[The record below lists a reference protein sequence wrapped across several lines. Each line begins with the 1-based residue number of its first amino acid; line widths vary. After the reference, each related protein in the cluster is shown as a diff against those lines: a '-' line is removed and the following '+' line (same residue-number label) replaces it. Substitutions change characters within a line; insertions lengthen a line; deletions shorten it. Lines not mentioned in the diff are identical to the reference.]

1 MVSARLV
8 ECPDVPEEPYMHQI
22 PEMMFA
28 AGEEPVGVRVLTYQ
42 SSSVLKRIF
51 NALDE
56 EELDIIRRSSFGKL
70 IEIADKPVFS
80 GRFAQYLLSRQL
92 KTKKKHKAWFRFA
105 GKPVRF
111 SMREFAIVTGLPCG
125 KFPQKS
131 KMKLK
136 ATIAE
141 QPYWPCLFRKV
152 EVVTVS
158 SVIKMLY
165 RKTVKDR
172 DIHIKYACLAFLES
186 VLLPTILNMKIC
198 REHVEAIKDLEAFF
212 AFPWGRVAFDML
224 MGSIKERD
232 EIALSKNTIAV
243 KRFVLALQLVMVA
256 AVPALTEAV
265 QDSCSSSDSD
275 SEDIDGPGCDI
286 FTKKRTLNPAHAC
299 NVDKRNDVIVDSIL
313 VEDPLRPI
321 DEANLVRSDEEHDS
335 RVDNMSECIRRNY
348 QFNNSC
354 KRSKKVISPS
364 SDVEESYIVD
374 LVLETIKPQID
385 IIECNITVASSRLDA
400 IEGNVRVQ
408 VEALLGKFK
417 EEMLSSVKDI
427 VSALWKDHIAAHNA
441 GGNSQPSSPT
451 NVTVPACHTSHV
463 ADANAK
469 TIQNVLRDIS
479 QYSTPPRS
487 NHISEAEN
495 PTPTKKDHVE
505 SGYVCGTPVIQS
517 CAQSAN
523 SENRS
528 RQNLRLGISTTKT
541 CRMNLHFYSLGLTQ
555 EEQIHGDSPI
565 YGKNDHELEH
575 LSINNVADNIEGS
588 ILSWRSKRQKTVTT
602 GLVEDYLCGP
612 HLIVINV
619 SRLAVS
625 RREINLVVER
635 LCNYSAKLTSEGSQS
650 AAFLDTKF
658 VAAIIMN
665 FPKFLKSKNK
675 DTFLF
680 PKALTGILPTKEVP
694 KVNPTKFYFPFN
706 VGNKHW
712 VGICFDAVC
721 GTVTI
726 LDSGLALHKEKAMGK
741 IISPVVQM
749 LPYLARYACL
759 EIGIMLYM
767 DLKRVRIL
775 VLMCLKR
782 KMTTPLRVSL
792 YHGAWRRDDDEHWS
806 FHRKPSDLGYTV
818 LVKPTEMV
826 EDLECMIRER
836 YKLKPETPMVMAYH
850 PPDWMLEPVGTRT
863 PPITL
868 TTTSQVATMMSIR
881 SWWSELKLCVSS
893 GAENVVHYQFL
904 TKTTFSIRGATFVFK
919 GYEDKKLVASKEV
932 LEEIFTEQEVVPI
945 YRAHFEIEKAKEEV
959 RAAHGLPSTTTE
971 AEGSGSS
978 PSGSQA

>member
-1 MVSARLV
+1 
-8 ECPDVPEEPYMHQI
+8 
-22 PEMMFA
+22 
-28 AGEEPVGVRVLTYQ
+28 
-42 SSSVLKRIF
+42 
-51 NALDE
+51 
-56 EELDIIRRSSFGKL
+56 
-70 IEIADKPVFS
+70 
-80 GRFAQYLLSRQL
+80 
-92 KTKKKHKAWFRFA
+92 
-105 GKPVRF
+105 
-111 SMREFAIVTGLPCG
+111 
-125 KFPQKS
+125 
-131 KMKLK
+131 MKLK

-172 DIHIKYACLAFLES
+172 DIRIKYACLALLES
-186 VLLPTILNMKIC
+186 VLLLTSLNMKIC

-232 EIALSKNTIAV
+232 EIALSQNTIAV
-243 KRFVLALQLVMVA
+243 KGFVLALQLLMVA

-275 SEDIDGPGCDI
+275 SEDIDGPGRDI
-286 FTKKRTLNPAHAC
+286 FTKKRTLNPAHA
-299 NVDKRNDVIVDSIL
+299 RNVIVDSFL

-335 RVDNMSECIRRNY
+335 RVDNMSECIRRKY
-348 QFNNSC
+348 QFNNSYFHGGLRKIDVARLRLNLKSAGRC

-364 SDVEESYIVD
+364 SDVEASYIVD

-385 IIECNITVASSRLDA
+385 IMEYNIKVASSRLDA
-400 IEGNVRVQ
+400 IEENVRVQ

-417 EEMLSSVKDI
+417 EEMLSSVNYI

-441 GGNSQPSSPT
+441 RGNSQPSSPT
-451 NVTVPACHTSHV
+451 NVTIPACHTSHV

-487 NHISEAEN
+487 NRISEAEN

-528 RQNLRLGISTTKT
+528 RQNLFRQSMTRKKHHQN
-541 CRMNLHFYSLGLTQ
+541 MSDEPSFSLGLTQ
-555 EEQIHGDSPI
+555 EEHIHGDSPI

-588 ILSWRSKRQKTVTT
+588 ILSRRSKRQKTVVDILIRVLR
-602 GLVEDYLCGP
+602 LVIM
-612 HLIVINV
+612 HQ
-619 SRLAVS
+619 
-625 RREINLVVER
+625 
-635 LCNYSAKLTSEGSQS
+635 LTLEGSQS
-650 AAFLDTKF
+650 TAAFLDTKF
-658 VAAIIMN
+658 TAAIIKN

-675 DTFLF
+675 DAFLF
-680 PKALTGILPTKEVP
+680 PKALTGIFPTKEAP
-694 KVNPTKFYFPFN
+694 KANPTKFYFPFN

-726 LDSGLALHKEKAMGK
+726 LDSGLSLHKDKAMEK

-759 EIGIMLYM
+759 EIGSDPVIQCYDVARRKSVAQFKNEADSGLMAVLFMASHALYG
-767 DLKRVRIL
+767 LEACKNI
-775 VLMCLKR
+775 
-782 KMTTPLRVSL
+782 
-792 YHGAWRRDDDEHWS
+792 GAD
-806 FHRKPSDLGYTV
+806 
-818 LVKPTEMV
+818 
-826 EDLECMIRER
+826 
-836 YKLKPETPMVMAYH
+836 
-850 PPDWMLEPVGTRT
+850 
-863 PPITL
+863 
-868 TTTSQVATMMSIR
+868 
-881 SWWSELKLCVSS
+881 
-893 GAENVVHYQFL
+893 
-904 TKTTFSIRGATFVFK
+904 
-919 GYEDKKLVASKEV
+919 V
-932 LEEIFTEQEVVPI
+932 LEEEGKSAAILAYEFK
-945 YRAHFEIEKAKEEV
+945 EK
-959 RAAHGLPSTTTE
+959 L
-971 AEGSGSS
+971 
-978 PSGSQA
+978 